1 MCHRREFNETIVC
14 WVKWKLTVSKWILFK
29 LFEFLRFHRTQFL
42 RKTFRPSSRP
52 FLSGDTF
59 RKSCHQYVDATADDT
74 IFEKKIFSLTPASYL
89 KKNKSYKLFVDLYF
103 ATKPQQ
109 ISSLLRFFDLNS
121 GLLSDK
127 CILILHNHDI
137 VPDDSFYS
145 RLEQLRIRVFS
156 ANISR
161 SGPYVNAVPL
171 GLENRYFLKNG
182 TIHGFKNWIS
192 YPRQKQ
198 PGSVLCSFRP
208 HTNPAARAPLLERCR
223 NDSSIDVIEDLSPKG
238 HRKALKRYQ
247 FVISPPGNGPD
258 CHRTWEAIYL
268 GTIPIVLSGALS
280 SELTKALPVLAVDTW
295 EEFFSWSM
303 EERAAKYDSIISC
316 ERTLAYWD
324 YWEDKF
330 SEISST
336 TNL

>member
-1 MCHRREFNETIVC
+1 
-14 WVKWKLTVSKWILFK
+14 
-29 LFEFLRFHRTQFL
+29 
-42 RKTFRPSSRP
+42 
-52 FLSGDTF
+52 
-59 RKSCHQYVDATADDT
+59 
-74 IFEKKIFSLTPASYL
+74 
-89 KKNKSYKLFVDLYF
+89 
-103 ATKPQQ
+103 
-109 ISSLLRFFDLNS
+109 
-121 GLLSDK
+121 
-127 CILILHNHDI
+127 LHNHDI

-156 ANISR
+156 VNISR
-161 SGPYVNAVPL
+161 SDDYINAIPL

-192 YPRQKQ
+192 YRQQKQ

-208 HTNPAARAPLLERCR
+208 HTNRAVRAPLLELCR
-223 NDSSIDVIEDLSPKG
+223 NDSSIDVLEDLSPRA

-268 GTIPIVLSGALS
+268 GTIPIVLSSALS
-280 SELTKALPVLAVDTW
+280 NDFTKALPILAVDTW

-303 EERAAKYDSIISC
+303 EERAAKFDSLIFR

-324 YWEDKF
+324 YWKDKF
-330 SEISST
+330 Q
-336 TNL
+336 